1 MAPAS
6 LDLSLDEAGVIKA
19 SRSEPKGRGKG
30 RKEHVAPKEEEMVG
44 LDMSLDELIEKEA
57 QPQKGKKN
65 WQEEWEKPGKE
76 KEWGPNKWQD
86 KTKSTG
92 TWKASWKDNDQ
103 SGGGGSWKASWK
115 SADASENWKKADS
128 WKAAEQWK
136 PKAEKWE
143 KDNSWSSGKKNDW
156 SGHQEEW
163 KPKPRGDEWSANS
176 WGAQPKS
183 QAWEKWPQDKWEAPV
198 RQTWRPTNEQER
210 WNSRNEVHLQRWER
224 PDTSRQEAYGR
235 QADVYG
241 RPAPDYGRGQNDYA
255 RQQHDYA
262 RQGHDYGRGTQDSG
276 RQGPAEGYGRAF
288 DVRDRRGRERSRS
301 PPRRNFYEEP
311 PARGSIIL
319 VKNIPLGLDSRDI
332 RDAFQSATGPV
343 TSCKLSQDGT
353 ARISFER
360 PEDAKK
366 AVATFDHG
374 ELNGNIINV
383 HIIN

>member
-1 MAPAS
+1 
-6 LDLSLDEAGVIKA
+6 
-19 SRSEPKGRGKG
+19 
-30 RKEHVAPKEEEMVG
+30 
-44 LDMSLDELIEKEA
+44 MSLDELIEKEA

-103 SGGGGSWKASWK
+103 RQVRCRVRWEEVQLFLAVLVSG
-115 SADASENWKKADS
+115 
-128 WKAAEQWK
+128 
-136 PKAEKWE
+136 
-143 KDNSWSSGKKNDW
+143 GKKNDW

-210 WNSRNEVHLQRWER
+210 EDRWNSRNE
-224 PDTSRQEAYGR
+224 
-235 QADVYG
+235 
-241 RPAPDYGRGQNDYA
+241 
-255 RQQHDYA
+255 
-262 RQGHDYGRGTQDSG
+262 
-276 RQGPAEGYGRAF
+276 GPAEGYGRAF

-319 VKNIPLGLDSRDI
+319 VKNIPLGLDSRD
-332 RDAFQSATGPV
+332 RRLADSATGPV